1 MNQLTILTQ
10 GNQQVVDSREVAEMV
25 GKRHCDL
32 MRNIR
37 EYSDMLEN
45 SGERNFASSD
55 FFIES
60 TYINSQNKEQ
70 PCYLLT
76 KKGCDM
82 VANKMTGEKGV
93 LFTAAYV
100 TAFEQMREH
109 IQQAETSEIEQR
121 KAEAQLLGAKAQVAD
136 QLIKIWESAGVA
148 QSEQL
153 LRISEFYGLTAPKQ
167 MSSPRIYN
175 AAMVALDLGLY
186 TDTGDPH
193 AVVVDAVVDALIS
206 NPKLV
211 ADYDEDGRLY
221 PIEIEREIDT
231 YLRKNHYPP
240 IICLNGR
247 TFYISYKYH
256 A

>member
-1 MNQLTILTQ
+1 MNQLTILTK
-10 GNQQVVDSREVAEMV
+10 GNQQVVDSREAAEMV
-25 GKRHCDL
+25 GKSHSDL
-32 MRNIR
+32 MKSIR
-37 EYSDMLEN
+37 TYSN
-45 SGERNFASSD
+45 HISNQGEISLVD

-60 TYINSQNKEQ
+60 SYQDNKGEVR

-109 IQQAETSEIEQR
+109 IQQAEMSEIEQR
-121 KAEAQLLGAKAQVAD
+121 KAEAQLLSAKAQVAD

-153 LRISEFYGLTAPKQ
+153 LRISEFYGLAAPKQ

-193 AVVVDAVVDALIS
+193 AAVVDAIVDALIS

-211 ADYDEDGRLY
+211 ADYDE
-221 PIEIEREIDT
+221 
-231 YLRKNHYPP
+231 
-240 IICLNGR
+240 GR

>member
-10 GNQQVVDSREVAEMV
+10 GSQQVVDSREVAEMV
-25 GKRHCDL
+25 GKPHNDL
-32 MRNIR
+32 MKSIRNYC
-37 EYSDMLEN
+37 EHL
-45 SGERNFASSD
+45 GQGNFSQSD

-60 TYINSQNKEQ
+60 TYQNAQNKTQ

-186 TDTGDPH
+186 TDTCCCC
-193 AVVVDAVVDALIS
+193 
-206 NPKLV
+206 
-211 ADYDEDGRLY
+211 GR
-221 PIEIEREIDT
+221 
-231 YLRKNHYPP
+231 
-240 IICLNGR
+240 CC
-247 TFYISYKYH
+247 
-256 A
+256 